1 MPHQCTTCD
10 LTFEDGSKEMLGGCP
25 ECGGN
30 KFQFLP
36 AGKASD
42 STSGGDGRD
51 ATVASSPQTVSSS
64 VSSSPSA
71 SGDTGRKSFE
81 PTVADESTGEVTRSD
96 DDIIEAPTEPVEAVP
111 GGEDRAQAS
120 ARRDVVSEDELP
132 VVESNGAGNQ
142 PVESTPPEEG
152 TLPEE
157 GAPLEDHDVPAREE
171 DTQEDDRPDLSQL
184 RQELNDQFE
193 SIKILRPG
201 EYELNLMELY
211 DRQEYIIALEED
223 GRYVIDVPDTW
234 RDEGRS

>member
-1 MPHQCTTCD
+1 MPHQCTNCN
-10 LTFEDGSKEMLGGCP
+10 LTFEDGSKQMLGGCP

-36 AGKASD
+36 KGKASGSQDDTGGTPAPASSHPTATSSAPSSSGASTRASSSSSASSSTSSSGTSSIPGSSVTTD
-42 STSGGDGRD
+42 STDREN
-51 ATVASSPQTVSSS
+51 TN
-64 VSSSPSA
+64 
-71 SGDTGRKSFE
+71 
-81 PTVADESTGEVTRSD
+81 
-96 DDIIEAPTEPVEAVP
+96 DDIIEAPAEPIEAVP
-111 GGEDRAQAS
+111 DGEDRAQAS

-132 VVESNGAGNQ
+132 VAESNGA
-142 PVESTPPEEG
+142 SEG
-152 TLPEE
+152 GETTE
-157 GAPLEDHDVPAREE
+157 APALEDERA
-171 DTQEDDRPDLSQL
+171 DLAQL

-234 RDEGRS
+234 RDDD

>member
-1 MPHQCTTCD
+1 MPHQCTNCS
-10 LTFEDGSKEMLGGCP
+10 LTFEDGSKQMLGGCP

-36 AGKASD
+36 KGKASGSAD
-42 STSGGDGRD
+42 DTGGPPDL
-51 ATVASSPQTVSSS
+51 ASSPPTATSSAPSSS
-64 VSSSPSA
+64 DASTPASASSTASSSTSPSSTSSTAPPDTMAA
-71 SGDTGRKSFE
+71 SDS
-81 PTVADESTGEVTRSD
+81 PADENA
-96 DDIIEAPTEPVEAVP
+96 DDIIEAPAEPIEAVP

-132 VVESNGAGNQ
+132 VAESNGA
-142 PVESTPPEEG
+142 SEG
-152 TLPEE
+152 CETKE
-157 GAPLEDHDVPAREE
+157 AQSLEDE
-171 DTQEDDRPDLSQL
+171 RPGLAQL

-234 RDEGRS
+234 RDDD

>member
-36 AGKASD
+36 ASKASD
-42 STSGGDGRD
+42 SPSGSDR
-51 ATVASSPQTVSSS
+51 AEPVASSAQAISSS
-64 VSSSPSA
+64 VTSSRSA
-71 SGDTGRKSFE
+71 RGDTGRSSFE
-81 PTVADESTGEVTRSD
+81 SAGADESADEATRPD
-96 DDIIEAPTEPVEAVP
+96 DDIIEAPTEPIEAVSD
-111 GGEDRAQAS
+111 GEDSAQAS

-132 VVESNGAGNQ
+132 VVESNVAAESNGA
-142 PVESTPPEEG
+142 SAD
-152 TLPEE
+152 PEE
-157 GAPLEDHDVPAREE
+157 GATPEDHDAPGREE
-171 DTQEDDRPDLSQL
+171 DTQEDDGPGLAQL